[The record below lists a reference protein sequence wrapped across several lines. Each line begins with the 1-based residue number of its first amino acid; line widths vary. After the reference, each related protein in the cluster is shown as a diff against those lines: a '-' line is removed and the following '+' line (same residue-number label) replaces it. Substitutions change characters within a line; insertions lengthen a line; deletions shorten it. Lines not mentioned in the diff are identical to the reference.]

1 LDQTGAN
8 AGIGPFMGT
17 LLVTTTMIGSGVFLL
32 PATLAAVGTI
42 SVLGWLIAA
51 SGALCIGLTLAV
63 LCPVSNR
70 GFLDA
75 IGVALG
81 PQAGQVA
88 ALLYFVA
95 FPLIIAAVALAAGG
109 NIGFLVPALAGQP
122 QSSWLAVGFVLLL
135 VGLVHSGAL
144 AVARVGSLTLLFGLI
159 PILLVATV
167 GWTRFDA
174 QVFRAGWIIGERTT
188 ADALFQATL
197 LCFWAF
203 LGLETAS
210 VISRQM
216 RDPARSVPIATV
228 GGILLA
234 TLIYVSATTA
244 ISGMIPADALAKST
258 APFADATRIFL
269 GPVAAVLVALAA
281 AAKALGT
288 LGATQL
294 SGTET
299 WLGFQRLLGVAGI
312 PFRLANPILGLLSCA
327 VVLATASPTLAS
339 QYGQIISAV
348 VVLSLLV
355 FALAGAAAARAR
367 KGLPRLIGLGTIL
380 FSLGLIAVQPGQT
393 ILLAAATSA
402 VLLAPLMLLRLRRA
416 SLAEKAALAD
426 PGA

>member
-1 LDQTGAN
+1 
-8 AGIGPFMGT
+8 MGT

-42 SVLGWLIAA
+42 SVLGWLGAA
-51 SGALCIGLTLAV
+51 AGALLIGLTLAY
-63 LCPVSNR
+63 LCTVSDR

-75 IGVALG
+75 IGAALG

-95 FPLIIAAVALAAGG
+95 FPLVIAAVALAAGG

-122 QSSWLAVGFVLLL
+122 ESSWLAVGLVLVL
-135 VGLVHSGAL
+135 VGLVHAGAL
-144 AVARVGSLTLLFGLI
+144 AVARVGSLTLALGLI
-159 PILLVATV
+159 PILLVATA
-167 GWTRFDA
+167 GWTRFDPDI
-174 QVFRAGWIIGERTT
+174 FRAGWVMGDRSPAKAVFE
-188 ADALFQATL
+188 ATL

-234 TLIYVSATTA
+234 TIIYISATTA
-244 ISGMIPADALAKST
+244 ISGLIPADRLATST
-258 APFADATRIFL
+258 APFADATSTFL
-269 GPVAAVLVALAA
+269 GPVAAIMVALAA

-288 LGATQL
+288 LGSTQL
-294 SGTET
+294 SGTES
-299 WLGFQRLLGVAGI
+299 WLGFQRQLGIAGI
-312 PFRLANPILGLLSCA
+312 PFRLANPILGLMSCA

-355 FALAGAAAARAR
+355 FALAGAAVARAR
-367 KGLPRLIGLGTIL
+367 RGLPRLVGLGAIL
-380 FSLGLIAVQPGQT
+380 FCLGLIAVQPT
-393 ILLAAATSA
+393 STLLLATAAAALIS
-402 VLLAPLMLLRLRRA
+402 LPILALHLRRRRIA
-416 SLAEKAALAD
+416 PKPLHQG
-426 PGA
+426 P